1 MNTHH
6 TRNRIVSLADLATR
20 APDVYNL
27 LGRMNTY
34 RRRRR
39 AVGMAQRA
47 GWFAAGIAVGSG
59 LTTLLAPNSGAEM
72 RRRVSAGAHRVREY
86 VAPKGNGEA
95 RAEAP

>member
-1 MNTHH
+1 VNTHH

-47 GWFAAGIAVGSG
+47 GWFAAGIAVG
-59 LTTLLAPNSGAEM
+59 
-72 RRRVSAGAHRVREY
+72 
-86 VAPKGNGEA
+86 
-95 RAEAP
+95 